1 MTWQDRLAGWV
12 SRQVER
18 SPALDHWLEK
28 HIHAIGLHGPQVRH
42 LLRTRFVP
50 AVALLSAVVLVL
62 LVAAVTRRVRR
73 SRDPGRRQAAPA
85 ARPPRPPSLAQGP
98 PPGSQP

>member
-28 HIHAIGLHGPQVRH
+28 HIHAIGLHGPEVRH
-42 LLRTRFVP
+42 LLRTRF
-50 AVALLSAVVLVL
+50 ATAGALLSAVVLVL
-62 LVAAVTRRVRR
+62 LVAAVARRVRR
-73 SRDPGRRQAAPA
+73 SRDRRRRQGAPA
-85 ARPPRPPSLAQGP
+85 AGTP
-98 PPGSQP
+98 